1 MNLPSKIPD
10 PRIPTL
16 EDPRPNSNA
25 PQRDPKNPGPK
36 QQFPFEDPPPVP
48 VERPG
53 RIRTRSGT
61 VAKKT
66 GSAGDEDGR
75 GDRN

>member
-1 MNLPSKIPD
+1 MIRIAGEMSMSLPSEIPD

-25 PQRDPKNPGPK
+25 PQRDPRHPGPK

-48 VERPG
+48 VERPA
-53 RIRTRSGT
+53 RIRTGRKGR
-61 VAKKT
+61 
-66 GSAGDEDGR
+66 AGR
-75 GDRN
+75 

>member
-1 MNLPSKIPD
+1 MNQPSEIPD

-25 PQRDPKNPGPK
+25 PQRDPKHPGPK

-48 VERPG
+48 VERPS
-53 RIRTRSGT
+53 RIRT
-61 VAKKT
+61 
-66 GSAGDEDGR
+66 
-75 GDRN
+75 